1 MSAANSSD
9 CHDLEACKALQQ
21 EELDVLESIYPEC
34 LSVDTSKGLIRLEVP
49 VELPDATA
57 VSIHNDLLTETGSS
71 SNSPAAGPSTSTGS
85 SDGQANTLTLTTL
98 PPILLDVCIP
108 PAYPHV
114 PPQIRSIHATHS
126 WVPPA
131 RVGGLRE
138 RLAGMWEAGEGV
150 LYSWVE
156 WIRSGEFL
164 DALEMCETEE
174 GRRIIRIPHPTPQ
187 LLVPLLETFDTS
199 TQAARFSA
207 NSYECQVCL
216 TSIKGARCV
225 MLSCT
230 HVFCRSC
237 LEDFWG
243 LCIREGDVARVG
255 CPDPA
260 CVKEQREATE
270 EEVRR
275 VVTEDEVVR
284 WKWLRMKRALEK
296 DPTLVHCPMPLC
308 QTPVPRAE
316 NVEEGSPWE
325 RLRTCSGCGYS
336 FCSYC
341 KRTWHGPV
349 ARCPISAMK
358 AIMVE
363 YMALPEDAPARK
375 AMEARF
381 GRLLLKKL
389 VDEYEEERA
398 FQEWLEK
405 STGTACPTCDLRV
418 EKASGCNHMT
428 CIRCSTHYCY
438 RCGEKLDGRNPYK
451 HFSTP
456 GLRCFSKLFD
466 VESIDDEW
474 QPVEGF
480 DAL

>member
-1 MSAANSSD
+1 MDGAAES
-9 CHDLEACKALQQ
+9 HDLEMCAALQR

-34 LSVDTSKGLIRLEVP
+34 LSVDTSRGLIRLEVP
-49 VELPDATA
+49 VELPDATV
-57 VSIHNDLLTETGSS
+57 VSIHADLLTSNGSS
-71 SNSPAAGPSTSTGS
+71 SSAPAGRSQSPAHAS
-85 SDGQANTLTLTTL
+85 TLTLSTL

-108 PAYPHV
+108 ASYPFV
-114 PPQIRSIHATHS
+114 PPIIRSVHATHS
-126 WVPPA
+126 WLPPA
-131 RVGGLRE
+131 RFDLHD

-164 DALEMCETEE
+164 DALELTSTVD
-174 GRRIIRIPHPTPQ
+174 GKRTIRIPHPTPQ
-187 LLVPLLETFDTS
+187 LLLPLLETFDSS

-255 CPDPA
+255 CPDPV
-260 CVKEQREATE
+260 CVKAQREATE

-275 VVTEDEVVR
+275 VATEEEVLR
-284 WKWLRMKRALEK
+284 WKWLRTKRALEK

-308 QTPVPRAE
+308 QTAVPRLTD
-316 NVEEGSPWE
+316 VEEGSPWE
-325 RLRTCSGCGYS
+325 RLRTCAGCGYS

-349 ARCPISAMK
+349 SQCPISAMK
-358 AIMVE
+358 GLLME
-363 YMALPEDAPARK
+363 YLAHPEDGLERK
-375 AMEARF
+375 KMEGRF
-381 GRLLLKKL
+381 GRAMLQKL
-389 VDEYEEERA
+389 VAEFQEERA
-398 FQEWLEK
+398 FQEWLERW
-405 STGTACPTCDLRV
+405 TGTACPGCDLRV

-428 CIRCSTHYCY
+428 CVKCGSHYCY
-438 RCGEKLDGRNPYK
+438 RCGARLDPKQPYK

-480 DAL
+480 EVI

>member
-1 MSAANSSD
+1 MDATTGSYDQDVCA
-9 CHDLEACKALQQ
+9 ALQR

-34 LSVDTSKGLIRLEVP
+34 LSADTVKGLIRLEVP
-49 VELPDATA
+49 VELPQATA
-57 VSIHNDLLTETGSS
+57 VSIHGNLLTENGSY
-71 SNSPAAGPSTSTGS
+71 SNAPEGRSLS
-85 SDGQANTLTLTTL
+85 TL

-108 PAYPHV
+108 PQYPFV
-114 PPQIRSIHATHS
+114 PPQIRTIHSTHS
-126 WVPPA
+126 WLSTTS
-131 RVGGLRE
+131 GDLRE
-138 RLAGMWEAGEGV
+138 RLAGMWEPGEGV

-156 WIRSGEFL
+156 WIRSGDFL
-164 DALEMCETEE
+164 DSLEMSAMVDSK
-174 GRRIIRIPHPTPQ
+174 RVIRIPHPTPQ
-187 LLVPLLETFDTS
+187 LLLPLLETFDTS

-207 NSYECQVCL
+207 SSYECQVCL
-216 TSIKGARCV
+216 TSIKGVRCV
-225 MLSCT
+225 MLSCS

-243 LCIREGDVARVG
+243 LCIREGDVVRVG

-275 VVTEDEVVR
+275 VVTEEEVLR

-308 QTPVPRAE
+308 QTPVPRGA
-316 NVEEGSPWE
+316 NVEEGSAWE
-325 RLRTCSGCGYS
+325 RLRTCTECGYS

-349 ARCPISAMK
+349 ARCPISATK
-358 AIMVE
+358 TLVLE
-363 YMALPEDAPARK
+363 YMALAEDSPERTW
-375 AMEARF
+375 MEARY
-381 GRLLLKKL
+381 GHATLKKL
-389 VDEYEEERA
+389 VHEYEEERA
-398 FQEWLEK
+398 FHEWLEQC
-405 STGTACPTCDLRV
+405 TGTPCPGCDLRV
-418 EKASGCNHMT
+418 EKASGCNHMR
-428 CIRCSTHYCY
+428 CIKCGQHYCY
-438 RCGEKLDGRNPYK
+438 RCGAKLDGRHPYG

-480 DAL
+480 EVI